1 MIYFAYGSNL
11 NPTQM
16 ADRCP
21 GYRSLGVARLPDHR
35 LCFPRYSRAWRCA
48 SAGFEASTGDV
59 LWGALYEVP
68 EDDLPVLHYHEGY
81 DAYGPAEGNR
91 HDFRE
96 VTVLRLGGSEPVQAM
111 TYAAIPDGTGELPSR
126 AYIDTI
132 IDGARYH
139 RLPRTWLVVLQA
151 IRTA

>member
-16 ADRCP
+16 AERCP
-21 GYRSLGVARLPDHR
+21 GYRSLGVARLADHR
-35 LCFPRYSRAWRCA
+35 LCFPRFSRSWRCA
-48 SAGFEASTGDV
+48 TAGFETSPGDV

-68 EDDLPVLHYHEGY
+68 EEDLTVLHYHEGY
-81 DAYGPAEGNR
+81 DPYAPAELNR
-91 HDFRE
+91 HDFRP
-96 VTVLRLGGSEPVQAM
+96 VTVLRLPGSEPVEAM
-111 TYAAIPDGTGELPSR
+111 TYVAVPDGTDALPSR
-126 AYIDTI
+126 AYVDAI

-139 RLPRTWLVVLQA
+139 RLPRTWLVVLNA

>member
-1 MIYFAYGSNL
+1 MIYFAYGFQPQSDPDGRAL
-11 NPTQM
+11 
-16 ADRCP
+16 P
-21 GYRSLGVARLPDHR
+21 GLSQPRRGAAADHR

-48 SAGFEASTGDV
+48 SAGFEASPGDV
-59 LWGALYEVP
+59 LWGALYDVP
-68 EDDLPVLHYHEGY
+68 DDDLPVLHHHEGY
-81 DAYGPAEGNR
+81 DPDGPPELNR

-96 VTVLRLGGSEPVQAM
+96 MTVLRLGGSEPVGAM
-111 TYAAIPDGTGELPSR
+111 TYVAIPDGTGELPSR

-139 RLPRTWLVVLQA
+139 QLPRTWLVVLEA